1 MEFWKK
7 ERLWQ
12 SVCAALGVVVILAA
26 CLIYSFKTYRD
37 QIIEEQ
43 KEQLLTIAKAVSNSI
58 SIYTGFYFDDLQDLK
73 RYEAYERAEEIY
85 LTQDVATPLQRFLR
99 ERIGTRH
106 NDISDL
112 MVTKAPENDADDPL
126 DVVARTG

>member
-1 MEFWKK
+1 MEERVMEFWKK

-43 KEQLLTIAKAVSNSI
+43 KEQLLTIAKAGVQQHI
-58 SIYTGFYFDDLQDLK
+58 HLYGILF
-73 RYEAYERAEEIY
+73 
-85 LTQDVATPLQRFLR
+85 
-99 ERIGTRH
+99 
-106 NDISDL
+106 
-112 MVTKAPENDADDPL
+112 
-126 DVVARTG
+126 